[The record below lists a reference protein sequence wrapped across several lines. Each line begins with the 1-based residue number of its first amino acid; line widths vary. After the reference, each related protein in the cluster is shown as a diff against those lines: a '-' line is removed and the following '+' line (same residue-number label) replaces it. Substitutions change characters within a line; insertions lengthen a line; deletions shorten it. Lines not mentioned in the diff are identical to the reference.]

1 MRVSTEHTTIR
12 IIVDSVKGA
21 HECAASVAA
30 SHPNGKGKMR
40 LCGNYVR
47 SSVFMF
53 YKNNSKDKMIFVYKY
68 GALS

>member
-1 MRVSTEHTTIR
+1 MRDSVEHTAIR
-12 IIVDSVKGA
+12 IIVDSVKEP

-47 SSVFMF
+47 SSVFVF
-53 YKNNSKDKMIFVYKY
+53 
-68 GALS
+68 L

>member
-1 MRVSTEHTTIR
+1 MRVSVEHTTIR
-12 IIVDSVKGA
+12 IIVDSVKEP

-47 SSVFMF
+47 SSVFRF
-53 YKNNSKDKMIFVYKY
+53 IKITSNY
-68 GALS
+68 